1 MVQPSLDAAEV
12 LYYTLG
18 EQSVASLMSD
28 IVALQRRPDHIAAVP
43 GTQPWMLGIADIA
56 GGLLPIVDLP
66 LFLGLSAVT
75 EASNPLLVVQPGD
88 LHMGLLVNRVLG
100 HPEATLQYA
109 DMDVPELFQPYVRC
123 ALSEEQSEML
133 WPVFDLAAV
142 AADPR
147 LQTVCV

>member
-1 MVQPSLDAAEV
+1 MVQPSLDATEV
-12 LYYTLG
+12 LCYTLG
-18 EQSVASLMSD
+18 TQSVASLMSD
-28 IVALQRRPDHIAAVP
+28 IVALQHRPDYIAAVP

-75 EASNPLLVVQPGD
+75 EGSSQLLVVQLED

-100 HPEATLQYA
+100 HPEATLQSA
-109 DMDVPELFQPYVRC
+109 DRDVPELFQPYVRC
-123 ALSEEQSEML
+123 ALSVEQSKMT
-133 WPVFDLAAV
+133 WPIFDLAAV